1 MIFCKV
7 KEIKGKC
14 LLTFETFKWGIRW
27 IELVDSPLLV
37 LNLPDMLLADLRSHF
52 QSSWLKLT
60 DWHIKKKLHIF
71 IIIQSNMFL
80 RFPKIAIIFIKNTT
94 PGFIIFFKLTNCIN
108 INTTASHFLT
118 CFFFPQI
125 WTPPLQ
131 KWDRRLARSM
141 MGKFKTNDAS
151 AYSGRIPPLKFLE
164 IFGIW
169 GHKTWF

>member
-1 MIFCKV
+1 MIFYKV

-71 IIIQSNMFL
+71 IIIQSNMFYYFYFFQADKL
-80 RFPKIAIIFIKNTT
+80 HKHKHYCFPLFN
-94 PGFIIFFKLTNCIN
+94 L
-108 INTTASHFLT
+108 
-118 CFFFPQI
+118 FFFPQI